1 MLLVFKY
8 LNNEIIK
15 NRDFNLKYFNDPTL
29 AEEEHRRVIV
39 CVDEAHVFINKK
51 FPVALDFM
59 VQMAK
64 RIRKYYGM
72 QIIITQNIK
81 DFVGTPEIAQQS
93 TAIINASQYSMI
105 FALAP
110 NDMTDLIELYRNA
123 GGINDEEK
131 DTIVTAK
138 RGQAF
143 LITSAMKRTT
153 VQIEALPVVK
163 NIFEQRQSG

>member
-1 MLLVFKY
+1 
-8 LNNEIIK
+8 
-15 NRDFNLKYFNDPTL
+15 
-29 AEEEHRRVIV
+29 
-39 CVDEAHVFINKK
+39 
-51 FPVALDFM
+51 
-59 VQMAK
+59 
-64 RIRKYYGM
+64 
-72 QIIITQNIK
+72 
-81 DFVGTPEIAQQS
+81 
-93 TAIINASQYSMI
+93 
-105 FALAP
+105 
-110 NDMTDLIELYRNA
+110 MTDLIELYRNA